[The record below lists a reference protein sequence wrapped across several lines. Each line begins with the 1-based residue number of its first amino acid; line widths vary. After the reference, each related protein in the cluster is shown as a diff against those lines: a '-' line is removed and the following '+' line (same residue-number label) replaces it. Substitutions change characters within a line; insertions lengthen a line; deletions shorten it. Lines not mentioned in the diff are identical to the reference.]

1 MARRAK
7 KCAKRIDFE
16 ICHLDKL
23 CTYNKAIL
31 HGLISGF
38 GVSWLFRS
46 GLSGLPKKKMKNEKR
61 RDFKMKMKI

>member
-46 GLSGLPKKKMKNEKR
+46 GLSGLPKKKK
-61 RDFKMKMKI
+61 